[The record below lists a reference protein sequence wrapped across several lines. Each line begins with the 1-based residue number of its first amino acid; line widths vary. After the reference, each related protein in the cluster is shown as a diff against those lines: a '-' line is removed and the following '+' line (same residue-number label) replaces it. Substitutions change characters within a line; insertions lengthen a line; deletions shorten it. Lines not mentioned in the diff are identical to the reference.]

1 MASPG
6 RRPDAYLVEVAAGV
20 ALLLAA
26 NLLLFPGDPGLLGLN
41 PHPTLFLAA
50 VMAVRYGLREGLM
63 TAAVGAGFVL
73 AWTFLRA
80 EPFTPRLLREGG
92 TWTTP
97 LLLVG
102 TGFVLGALGEWRR
115 RETAKLRA
123 TIASLEAEL
132 ADQAVRFMASAE
144 AKHELERR
152 VAEERGSLT
161 KLYAAARA
169 MDALEPDRL
178 YPAIAA
184 TTREFLQADACQ
196 LYLTDGGVLRLRAAE
211 GSPPRSELPPDEG
224 LVGLALRRGRPVSVR
239 DLTRITTLDD
249 LRDAPILMAA
259 PVLDASAGV
268 LGCIT
273 VTRLPF
279 LKITP
284 ASLDRL
290 GVVADWAGRAIGNA
304 RRYERALASTITDD
318 LFRSYTYA
326 YFQRRLEEER
336 ARAARYG
343 RPLSVVIFRIHAL
356 DMVLP
361 ERRSDLG
368 RLLGLVFSRIARNTD
383 LVCRYATEDSFAIIL
398 PETPPAEAA
407 RFIER
412 LGVEIR
418 NFRLLPYAD
427 EDRELEFG
435 VRLLE
440 PVEPGVATR

>member
-6 RRPDAYLVEVAAGV
+6 RRPDAYLVEVGAGV

-26 NLLLFPGDPGLLGLN
+26 NLLIFPGDPGLLGFN
-41 PHPTLFLAA
+41 PHPTLGLAA

-63 TAAVGAGFVL
+63 TAVVGAGFVL

-80 EPFTPRLLREGG
+80 EPFTPRLLQQPG

-97 LLLVG
+97 LLLAG

-115 RETAKLRA
+115 RETTQLRA
-123 TIASLEAEL
+123 SIASLEAEL

-196 LYLTDGGVLRLRAAE
+196 LYLTDGGMLRLRAAE
-211 GSPPRSELPPDEG
+211 GPPPRPELAPDEG
-224 LVGLALRRGRPVSVR
+224 LVGLALRRGRPASVR
-239 DLTRITTLDD
+239 DLTRIATLDD
-249 LRDAPILMAA
+249 LRGATILMAA
-259 PVLDASAGV
+259 PVLDGAGGV
-268 LGCIT
+268 LGCIA
-273 VTRLPF
+273 VTKLPF

-290 GVVADWAGRAIGNA
+290 SVVADWAGRAITNA
-304 RRYERALASTITDD
+304 RRHERALASTITDD

-343 RPLSVVIFRIHAL
+343 RPLSVVIFRIHEL
-356 DMVLP
+356 DMVVP
-361 ERRSDLG
+361 ERRPELG

-398 PETPPAEAA
+398 PETPPAEAG
-407 RFIER
+407 RFLER
-412 LGVEIR
+412 LAGEIR

-427 EDRELEFG
+427 EDRELEFS

-440 PVEPGVATR
+440 PVEPGVAAR

>member
-20 ALLLAA
+20 ALLLAV
-26 NLLLFPGDPGLLGLN
+26 NLVLFPGDPGLLGLH
-41 PHPTLFLAA
+41 PHPTVFLAA
-50 VMAVRYGLREGLM
+50 IMAVRYGLREGVL
-63 TAAVGAGFVL
+63 TAAVGTGFVL

-80 EPFTPRLLREGG
+80 EPFTLGLLRQPA

-97 LLLVG
+97 LLLG
-102 TGFVLGALGEWRR
+102 ATGFVLGALGEWRR
-115 RETAKLRA
+115 REVAELRA
-123 TIASLEAEL
+123 AIASLEAEL

-178 YPAIAA
+178 YPAVAA

-196 LYLTDGGVLRLRAAE
+196 LYLAEGGTLRLRAAE
-211 GSPPRSELPPDEG
+211 GPPPRPELAPDEG
-224 LVGLALRRGRPVSVR
+224 LVGLAIRRGRPASVR
-239 DLTRITTLDD
+239 DLTRIATLDD
-249 LRDAPILMAA
+249 LRGAAILMAA
-259 PVLDASAGV
+259 PVLDGTGGV

-273 VTRLPF
+273 VTQLPF
-279 LKITP
+279 LKVTP

-290 GVVADWAGRAIGNA
+290 GVVAEWAGRAIGNA
-304 RRYERALASTITDD
+304 RRHERVLASTVTED

-326 YFQRRLEEER
+326 YFQRRLDEER

-343 RPLSVVIFRIHAL
+343 RPLSVVVFRIHGL
-356 DMVLP
+356 DMVRL
-361 ERRSDLG
+361 ERRPELG
-368 RLLGLVFSRIARNTD
+368 RVLGLVFSRIARNTD
-383 LVCRYATEDSFAIIL
+383 LVCRYATDDSFAIIL
-398 PETPPAEAA
+398 PETPAADAE
-407 RFIER
+407 RFIAR
-412 LGVEIR
+412 LDGEIR

-427 EDRELEFG
+427 EDRELEFS

-440 PVEPGVATR
+440 PVEPGVAAR